1 MRRSFHFAIGVFLG
15 LAGCKDI
22 DRFSTEPDESYC
34 GKIVSATI
42 VRRGFSCSVC
52 MRMTFDAHHASDRP
66 GTLWTSDGMFAATA
80 LRPIPQLS
88 HDPLLTFTFGEGREK
103 NFLFAA
109 DPADSARGPT
119 VTAVISLMHS
129 GDAEVRLLR
138 GAAAL
143 GEPPPAADDC
153 SPAIDGQALFGVFT
167 PLRRHMGTCQAEP
180 GCTWM
185 PE

>member
-1 MRRSFHFAIGVFLG
+1 MRRIFHFAIGVFVV

-22 DRFSTEPDESYC
+22 DRFSTEPGESYC

-42 VRRGFSCSVC
+42 VRHGVSCSVC
-52 MRMTFDAHHASDRP
+52 MRMTFDAHRASDQP
-66 GTLWTSDGMFAATA
+66 GKLWTDDGMFAATA

-109 DPADSARGPT
+109 DPADPARGPT

-138 GAAAL
+138 GAAPLA
-143 GEPPPAADDC
+143 EPPTACDAGP
-153 SPAIDGQALFGVFT
+153 SGIDEPVFGVFA
-167 PLRRHMGTCQAEP
+167 PLRRQTGTCQAEP
-180 GCTWM
+180 GCAWM